1 MKIKKLTYKRIPFYL
16 KKSLKN
22 MFFLMIKFAETKNI
36 PTFAPQSQESKFSFN
51 PGEMGEWLKPT
62 VC

>member
-1 MKIKKLTYKRIPFYL
+1 
-16 KKSLKN
+16 

>member
-1 MKIKKLTYKRIPFYL
+1 
-16 KKSLKN
+16 
-22 MFFLMIKFAETKNI
+22 MFFLRIKFAEIENVS
-36 PTFAPQSQESKFSFN
+36 TFAAQLKANSVY